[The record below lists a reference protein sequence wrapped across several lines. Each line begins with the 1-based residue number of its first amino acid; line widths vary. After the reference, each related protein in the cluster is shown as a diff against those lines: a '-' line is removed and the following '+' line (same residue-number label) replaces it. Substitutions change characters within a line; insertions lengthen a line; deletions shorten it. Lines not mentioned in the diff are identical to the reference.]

1 MCTRRKW
8 AGMAPVVVP
17 LGLLLPCG
25 SRDDASRA
33 GDSSEDPEYGSTF
46 GRVRFLDGS
55 MTLQRT
61 GAGDVTDATVNDPV
75 VPGDRLATEDGRA
88 EIGMSDGSTLWL
100 DRSTRLTVRNLADID
115 NRYESTNLLALEG
128 GAVRIEAPDSE
139 NKNKTFRVDT
149 EAGSVY
155 LLSGGSFP
163 IQTDEGVVTLYS
175 FRGVAELSRG
185 YGSVLVRSGER
196 GSVQPG
202 RAPSEPR
209 RFNTARLD
217 DFDRFCEGRQEAY
230 LRHDKDEP
238 VDQVVDEVPY
248 EVHPYI

>member
-8 AGMAPVVVP
+8 AGIAPVVLT
-17 LGLLLPCG
+17 LGILLPFG
-25 SRDDASRA
+25 SRDDVSCA
-33 GDSSEDPEYGSTF
+33 GDGSEDPEYGSTF

-61 GAGDVTDATVNDPV
+61 GEGDLTDATVNDPV

-88 EIGMSDGSTLWL
+88 EIGLSDGSTLWL

-155 LLSGGSFP
+155 LLSGGSFR
-163 IQTDEGVVTLYS
+163 IETDEGVVTLYF
-175 FRGVAELSRG
+175 FRGVAERFRG
-185 YGSVLVRSGER
+185 DGAGLVRSG
-196 GSVQPG
+196 GPG
-202 RAPSEPR
+202 GA
-209 RFNTARLD
+209 
-217 DFDRFCEGRQEAY
+217 
-230 LRHDKDEP
+230 
-238 VDQVVDEVPY
+238 
-248 EVHPYI
+248 